1 MFRKL
6 IVVILCCF
14 AVFFYHDFANITPS
28 MLENLSSIDYH
39 KTLNNNKCSFTGQ
52 TGFGAYSA
60 HVADGGHAFVLQAP
74 HIGMSNDLELGK
86 YSRDGQDHAGSA
98 CGAAVG
104 AMCHCMAGKPMPNL
118 ATATADWQMNFLIQE
133 IGKRMPAL
141 NACAD
146 GNEKQAELARQ
157 THQIGKDMLEQCLST
172 NFGDANSMLFVM
184 TGIQINMPFEFED
197 YFQPLSFEV
206 RMKDGS
212 VIDLYQ
218 EAFGTW

>member
-6 IVVILCCF
+6 IDVTLCVLSAAF
-14 AVFFYHDFANITPS
+14 SVMIVFANTSTYQCLIH
-28 MLENLSSIDYH
+28 SSSNDDQ
-39 KTLNNNKCSFTGQ
+39 KTQQQLLYNKYSFTGQ

-104 AMCHCMAGKPMPNL
+104 AMCHCMAGNPMPDL

-141 NACAD
+141 NACAE

-172 NFGDANSMLFVM
+172 EFGDANSMLFVM
-184 TGIQINMPFEFED
+184 TGIPVS
-197 YFQPLSFEV
+197 YTHLTLPTTPYV
-206 RMKDGS
+206 
-212 VIDLYQ
+212 
-218 EAFGTW
+218 

>member
-1 MFRKL
+1 MMKKL
-6 IVVILCCF
+6 
-14 AVFFYHDFANITPS
+14 
-28 MLENLSSIDYH
+28 
-39 KTLNNNKCSFTGQ
+39 NNKCSFTGQ

-60 HVADGGHAFVLQAP
+60 HVAEGGHAFVLQAP

-86 YSRDGQDHAGSA
+86 YSRDGQSNAGSA

-104 AMCHCMAGKPMPNL
+104 AMCHCMAGNPMPDL

-133 IGKRMPAL
+133 IGK
-141 NACAD
+141 
-146 GNEKQAELARQ
+146 
-157 THQIGKDMLEQCLST
+157 DMLEQCLST
-172 NFGDANSMLFVM
+172 EFGDANSMLFVM

-206 RMKDGS
+206 RKKDGS

-218 EAFGTW
+218 EAFGSW